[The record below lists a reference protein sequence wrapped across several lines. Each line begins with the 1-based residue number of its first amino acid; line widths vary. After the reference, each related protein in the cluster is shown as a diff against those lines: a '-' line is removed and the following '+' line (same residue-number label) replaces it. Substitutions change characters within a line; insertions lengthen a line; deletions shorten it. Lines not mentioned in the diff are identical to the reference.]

1 MICSPDG
8 SPRSAVLVLVLSIGV
23 VWQARGQAWVP
34 PAGDGAVSFSYQR
47 IDNTGHR
54 LTNGFLV
61 PAGTSLDMG
70 LYVEAEYAPIN
81 HLAVSVGLPY
91 VFAKYTDPNPP
102 PPPIPYLPLDKCHCW
117 QSGVQDF
124 GFSARYNLTGQTG
137 GFFVFTPDIAATI
150 PSHSYNYRG
159 EAALGRDLRELR
171 VGLDVGERLDRIVRN
186 LSLQEHYSY
195 AFVQR
200 VLGIPDN
207 RSNAN
212 LEGVYIIKRR
222 FAPRG
227 FVSWQRTH
235 GGLRFGSLPPADLVF
250 PGEVN
255 TPDLLEQHDRLLRD
269 NNLRAGCGLA
279 YSFPQVDVFAYYIAF
294 VSGTDTHAGRA
305 ITLGFSL
312 PFQLKRSRQ

>member
-8 SPRSAVLVLVLSIGV
+8 SPRSAVLVLVLSIGI

-34 PAGDGAVSFSYQR
+34 PAGEGSVSFSYQR

-54 LTNGFLV
+54 LTNGFLL
-61 PAGTSLDMG
+61 PAGMSLDMG

-81 HLAVSVGLPY
+81 HFAVTVGLPY
-91 VFAKYTDPNPP
+91 VFAKYTGPNPP
-102 PPPIPYLPLDKCHCW
+102 HPPIPYLPQDQCHCW

-124 GFSARYNLTGQTG
+124 GFSARYNLTGQNS
-137 GFFVFTPDIAATI
+137 GFFVFTPTVAATI

-171 VGLDVGERLDRIVRN
+171 VGVDVGERLDRIVRN

-195 AFVQR
+195 AFVER

-212 LEGVYIIKRR
+212 VEGVYVIKRR
-222 FAPRG
+222 LAPRG

-235 GGLRFGSLPPADLVF
+235 GGLRLGSIPPADLVF

-269 NNLRAGCGLA
+269 NNWRAGGGLA
-279 YSFPQVDVFAYYIAF
+279 YSFPQVDLFAYYIAF
-294 VSGTDTHAGRA
+294 ISGTDTHAGRA

-312 PFQLKRSRQ
+312 PFQLKRGGR